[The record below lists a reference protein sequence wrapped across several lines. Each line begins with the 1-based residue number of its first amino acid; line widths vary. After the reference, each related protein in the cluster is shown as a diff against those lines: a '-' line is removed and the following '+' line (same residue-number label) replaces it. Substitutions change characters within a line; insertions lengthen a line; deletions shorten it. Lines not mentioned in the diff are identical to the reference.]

1 MRNFLKWL
9 LVFSVIFTVTSVQA
23 ATPEQVVKKLVNA
36 IKLKR
41 YGAELSEKDSAHNL
55 KMTRL
60 AATCFDLERMA
71 KTALSDHWDSI
82 EPEKQELLVTKIRDL
97 VLKLAYPATNP
108 DVQKIQI
115 VYKGQKITGSE
126 AVVKS
131 LLIIKDKELK
141 IDYHL
146 YQSGSK
152 WFIYDI
158 LSEGRSV
165 IDDYKKQFNKVIEMY
180 SVDKLLEILDN
191 KLKG

>member
-1 MRNFLKWL
+1 MRYFMKRL
-9 LVFSVIFTVTSVQA
+9 LFFGVIFMFTNAQA

-41 YGAELSEKDSAHNL
+41 YGAELSEKDSAYNL
-55 KMTRL
+55 KMTRM
-60 AATCFDLERMA
+60 AATSFDLERMA
-71 KTALSDHWDSI
+71 KTALSDHWDTIDS
-82 EPEKQELLVTKIRDL
+82 ETQELLVTKIRDL
-97 VLKLAYPATNP
+97 VLKMAYPATNP

-115 VYKGQKITGSE
+115 VYKGQKITGTE
-126 AVVKS
+126 AVVNS

-141 IDYHL
+141 IDYRL
-146 YQSGSK
+146 YQTGQN
-152 WFIYDI
+152 WFIFDV
-158 LSEGRSV
+158 LSEGRSL